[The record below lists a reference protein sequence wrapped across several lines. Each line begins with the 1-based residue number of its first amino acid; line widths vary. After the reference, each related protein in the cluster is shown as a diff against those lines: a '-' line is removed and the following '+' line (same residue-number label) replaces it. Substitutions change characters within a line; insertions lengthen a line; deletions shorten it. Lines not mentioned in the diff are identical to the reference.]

1 MDSAL
6 PSVKASVRGDETT
19 KGGKEGNKPK
29 GDHEKGKE
37 TSLGEQPTEV
47 ITNLDEENT
56 EGLCDQKLTREVMQ
70 WERGT
75 EPVTETPFDFHV
87 APKFDDSREVM
98 GLVSGVKDTGPMA
111 MSYDVNMGWVAETL
125 GPRSGHWK
133 RLARKAREISPTE
146 EPKEKTSLGKRSG
159 TSPSN
164 DSEVDSNTLK
174 RRKRQVRSKTQDH
187 NDVRQWLR
195 SSTAEPHECSGVE
208 LPGFRVNPGSP
219 NPHR

>member
-1 MDSAL
+1 MPVA
-6 PSVKASVRGDETT
+6 T
-19 KGGKEGNKPK
+19 
-29 GDHEKGKE
+29 
-37 TSLGEQPTEV
+37 QPTEV

-70 WERGT
+70 GERGT
-75 EPVTETPFDFHV
+75 EPVTEIPFDFHV
-87 APKFDDSREVM
+87 APNFDDSREAM
-98 GLVSGVKDTGPMA
+98 GLVSGVKDTSPMA

-174 RRKRQVRSKTQDH
+174 RRKRQVKSKTQDH
-187 NDVRQWLR
+187 NDVRDGGEAVA
-195 SSTAEPHECSGVE
+195 AEQ
-208 LPGFRVNPGSP
+208 
-219 NPHR
+219 HRRAS